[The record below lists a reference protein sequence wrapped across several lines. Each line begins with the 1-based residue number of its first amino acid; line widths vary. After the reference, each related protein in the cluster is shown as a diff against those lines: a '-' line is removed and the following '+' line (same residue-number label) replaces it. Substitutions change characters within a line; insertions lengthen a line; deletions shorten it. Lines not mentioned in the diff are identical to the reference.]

1 VNKRVEY
8 GLLAAI
14 VAVGAYL
21 RFSHLGLLE
30 FQGDEALA
38 AQLALG
44 FVKHGKLP
52 LAGLMSSVGVTNPP
66 LFSYLL
72 IPMFAISE
80 NPVFVSSGIALTGLA
95 AVVITWHIG
104 RKYYRPLTGLVAA
117 ALFAASP
124 WAVIYSRK
132 IWAQDF
138 VPIFATGTM
147 WAVHAVCLGKK
158 PKAIFW
164 CVLLPI
170 CVVQIHFSGLALT
183 AGVIAILL
191 WLRPKVDWR
200 FAGAGLAV
208 AVVTMIPYFRFQQAH
223 DWADLRQAMRTVGGG
238 QQWEQLGGVTTQ
250 PVTGYRLPS
259 KQDLSYAL
267 AIMNAGRIED
277 VLGIAAGKEF
287 DRANVWGARRGYFVS
302 PFDWVLL
309 LQRLAFVAALV
320 WLVVVAV
327 RKKEWKSATWILA
340 LWFVVPV
347 VVFMVAGLWTYLT
360 YFAILFPVHF
370 LVLGAVELP
379 RKVAAPVA
387 AVFVAANFVFMLDF
401 YRFVGKNG
409 GAQGTFGTALGYKQ
423 QAARYLAE
431 QGGAKLR
438 EESELQLELAVA
450 RNAEEQAALA
460 QKLGQPILIELN
472 HEGRPELPQLEW
484 PLLISQAAA
493 GSSALTNTTILL
505 VDGNR
510 EALQPQQWQQ
520 LDQYPRTNFGP
531 IKLFFVK
538 R

>member
-347 VVFMVAGLWTYLT
+347 VVFMGAGLWTYLT